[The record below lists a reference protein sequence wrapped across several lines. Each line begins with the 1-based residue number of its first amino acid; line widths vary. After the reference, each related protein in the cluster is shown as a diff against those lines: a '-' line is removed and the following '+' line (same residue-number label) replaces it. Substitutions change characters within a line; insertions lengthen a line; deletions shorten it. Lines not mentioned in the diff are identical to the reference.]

1 MSHDPTH
8 PQPTVPHHGHETPPL
23 HDPPDPWHDHSHDEK
38 PQQAHAEVG
47 NAALITGIG
56 VTLFMAIVVS
66 VILIYGYY
74 VWFITERL
82 RRSEIASGSASPAI
96 QAREYK
102 STASIRLAKGGPV
115 VIPAVGDAPEVRY
128 SLTPIDQ
135 AIQRTAEQYTRP

>member
-1 MSHDPTH
+1 MSHDPH
-8 PQPTVPHHGHETPPL
+8 QPAGVPHHGHETPPL
-23 HDPPDPWHDHSHDEK
+23 HDRPDEWHDHSHDEK

-56 VTLFMAIVVS
+56 VALFLAIVVS

-102 STASIRLAKGGPV
+102 ATASIHLAKGGQI
-115 VIPAVGDAPEVRY
+115 VIPAVGETPEVRY

-135 AIQRTAEQYTRP
+135 AIQKVAEQYTRP